1 VTSPVHSSSLL
12 TPDNITAWGS
22 ANGLLGSSPAQPQSY
37 EEYLETGGYQRSLT
51 DHHGPDVLAALENA
65 AGVNTLRGRGGAAF
79 PTVTKLRAVASAAAG
94 GSPTRAVANGAEG
107 EPLSYKDRYLMR
119 FRPHAVLDGLLLAA
133 NAVSADVAFVYVA
146 DPHARAS
153 MTAAAAELDAHREAG
168 PQLRIFAAQDT
179 YVAGEESAVVRSI
192 ETGVARPTDKPPRPY
207 QVGVD
212 GVPTLILNVET
223 LAWLAHSLRSDTPAV
238 RHGFLATVSAT
249 GVAPRLFE
257 LPDGV
262 PLGDLVLEMT
272 GKRSSRPNVIMGGFF
287 GGIVPAWPSLQLS
300 FDALHSRGSSLGCG
314 ALHLLDPGECPIK
327 AAADIAAFYS
337 ASNAK
342 QCRTCMSSSDTIADV
357 LASLGTPAR
366 GRGYERN
373 LARWS
378 TQLRGRGACAVPD
391 GVALLLRTL
400 LRYYPRDVSRHID
413 VGCRQCAN
421 APQERRWEHLG
432 VTMTPP
438 VAPELDA
445 VEPLQSLETVR

>member
-1 VTSPVHSSSLL
+1 VTPPALSPPLI
-12 TPDNITAWGS
+12 TPDNIRAWGS
-22 ANGLLGSSPAQPQSY
+22 TDGLLGSSPAQPQSY
-37 EEYLETGGYQRSLT
+37 EEYVGTGGYQRILT
-51 DHHGPDVLAALENA
+51 DDHGPDVLAALQTA
-65 AGVNTLRGRGGAAF
+65 DGVSTLRGRGGAAF
-79 PTVTKLRAVASAAAG
+79 PTVTKVRAVASAAAS
-94 GSPTRAVANGAEG
+94 GSSTRAVANGAEG
-107 EPLSYKDRYLMR
+107 EPLSFKDRYLMR

-133 NAVSADVAFVYVA
+133 NAVGADVAFVYVA

-153 MTAAAAELDAHREAG
+153 MTAAAEELDAHREAG

-179 YVAGEESAVVRSI
+179 YVAGEESAVVRAI

-223 LAWLAHSLRSDTPAV
+223 LAWLAHSLRSGTPPV
-238 RHGFLATVSAT
+238 RHRFLATVSGT

-257 LPDGV
+257 LPDGL

-272 GKRSSRPNVIMGGFF
+272 GERSSRPNVIMGGFF
-287 GGIVPAWPSLQLS
+287 GGIVPAWPALQLS
-300 FDALHSRGSSLGCG
+300 YDALHSRGSSLGCG

-327 AAADIAAFYS
+327 AAADIVAFYS

-342 QCRTCMSSSDTIADV
+342 QCRTCMASSDTIADV
-357 LASLGTPAR
+357 LASLGTSAR
-366 GRGYERN
+366 GKGHERH

-400 LRYYPRDVSRHID
+400 LRYYPWDLARHID
-413 VGCRQCAN
+413 VGCHQCAES
-421 APQERRWEHLG
+421 AEERRWERFT
-432 VTMTPP
+432 VAMAPTP
-438 VAPELDA
+438 APDRSVGTFLD
-445 VEPLQSLETVR
+445 SLEVVR